1 MNEIEEFKQEDFL
14 DEIFENEAKGLL
26 SDIMSSTY
34 LVSLLF
40 SFDEEQGKKA
50 IDYIVGIFNEC
61 YKLGH
66 LKVATSSYEQMLCG
80 YSIIFIHPHHQSAYL
95 HKIHIGEQFRGR
107 GLGTEMLQSLNESF
121 GALGLICNHDRIKFY
136 ERNGFR
142 CVSNLEVPDNDGFKL
157 SKHMYTGLYMMS
169 NSQNVDSCPV
179 FFLNDADL
187 RIIGGIS

>member
-50 IDYIVGIFNEC
+50 IDYIVGIFNEY
-61 YKLGH
+61 YKLGY

-80 YSIIFIHPHHQSAYL
+80 YSIIFILAHHQSAYL
-95 HKIHIGEQFRGR
+95 HKIHIDEQFRGR

-157 SKHMYTGLYMMS
+157 SKNMYKGLYMMS
-169 NSQNVDSCPV
+169 NSQNVDGCPV
-179 FFLNDADL
+179 FFLNDTDL